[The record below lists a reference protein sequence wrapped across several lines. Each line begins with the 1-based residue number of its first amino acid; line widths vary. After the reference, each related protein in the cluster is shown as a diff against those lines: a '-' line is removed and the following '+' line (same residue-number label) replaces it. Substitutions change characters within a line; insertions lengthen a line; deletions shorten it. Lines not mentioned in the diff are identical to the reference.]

1 MVQGENREDRLM
13 PHWQR
18 GTGFANK
25 KSDAWFNLKDRLQG
39 GATFGVDWGKPGDDR
54 TVFWTWS
61 DAGPEPAA
69 DFPGPGP
76 MLDFRRG
83 ADGVWKREPTPA

>member
-25 KSDAWFNLKDRLQG
+25 KSDAWFNLKH
-39 GATFGVDWGKPGDDR
+39 AYPV
-54 TVFWTWS
+54 
-61 DAGPEPAA
+61 AA
-69 DFPGPGP
+69 HNT
-76 MLDFRRG
+76 
-83 ADGVWKREPTPA
+83 DGEK